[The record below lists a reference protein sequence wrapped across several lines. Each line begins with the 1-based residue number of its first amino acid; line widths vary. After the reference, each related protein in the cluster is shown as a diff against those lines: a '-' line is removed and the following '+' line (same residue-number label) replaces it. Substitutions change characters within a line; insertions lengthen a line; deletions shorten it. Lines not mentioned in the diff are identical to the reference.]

1 MKYIILSIVIGLLF
15 GFSLI
20 SKKSNLNMNKRSFYE
35 HEVNTIDGIPFDLS
49 SLKGKKY

>member
-1 MKYIILSIVIGLLF
+1 
-15 GFSLI
+15 
-20 SKKSNLNMNKRSFYE
+20 MNKRSFYE